1 MFHSPSSCA
10 STLKTCGR
18 WRNCRSLKRECRLWP
33 PQGRQCVRRNQTST
47 KWFLRFILAHQN
59 IQRQKPKYYQGF
71 SSFIFAGFVPT
82 PIWLRPQHWHATCV
96 IHSEHTVLFP
106 PDEFWKKH
114 RLKAGWS
121 QVLAVHADDASGILA
136 RSNGLSSQDKELCK
150 EPTICCRY
158 LFFGT
163 PSEPT
168 CWFFM
173 RMKKLIVFRRFGSLG
188 V

>member
-1 MFHSPSSCA
+1 LAPAATLACYLCDSFWAYCFVSSRWVLKKTPSES
-10 STLKTCGR
+10 
-18 WRNCRSLKRECRLWP
+18 
-33 PQGRQCVRRNQTST
+33 RRMLHLYIYYYYYIIYIWNSVW
-47 KWFLRFILAHQN
+47 WF
-59 IQRQKPKYYQGF
+59 
-71 SSFIFAGFVPT
+71 S
-82 PIWLRPQHWHATCV
+82 
-96 IHSEHTVLFP
+96 
-106 PDEFWKKH
+106 
-114 RLKAGWS
+114 LKAGWS

-150 EPTICCRY
+150 EPTICCWY